1 MPSAQDGGE
10 GGGGREGGKG
20 LSSFYSAPFRNMTSS
35 IYRRGYVSG
44 EGERAEMLPRKK
56 RSKKVSF

>member
-10 GGGGREGGKG
+10 GGGGGRGEG

-35 IYRRGYVSG
+35 IYRQGYVSG
-44 EGERAEMLPRKK
+44 EGERAEMLPGKK